1 MSEKTPEINREEFQK
16 QEIFPK
22 SPTREMLE
30 SIEVASSVSV
40 RDVAEIPK
48 RVFNYFKVDPK
59 TDQPLS
65 EASRILAAQSYMHEL
80 DEGVRVLALAGKREE
95 VKFFIEK
102 NVRIHLNNLIVLL
115 REWLA
120 DSSVTHLSPEKVS
133 LKLKI
138 RNNQIGKISSR
149 FLKGKVVGF
158 TSEGILYKNRN
169 EDALLVYPERGILA
183 VLDGMGGHA
192 GGNIASGI
200 GVDFL
205 EYGLKKQM
213 PLEKA
218 IEYANEA
225 ILQRTKS
232 DPRLSGKTPMGTTL
246 VSCEIRGDDLKSLH
260 SGDSK
265 LMVIRKGKVVFETK
279 DHTNG
284 QDLLRTDVVDLETAH
299 FLNHILSRS
308 LGCDS
313 IFATRDLEKSE
324 MKLKSGDRV
333 LLASDGITDNFFNH
347 DFSLP
352 ELAKL
357 AGKGE
362 IEEACQNIFAVCKE
376 RIQKGHLPN
385 GYASKG
391 DNITLLIYEHG

>member
-1 MSEKTPEINREEFQK
+1 MSEKTPEIKREEFQK
-16 QEIFPK
+16 QEVFPE
-22 SPTREMLE
+22 SPTLEMLE

-48 RVFNYFKVDPK
+48 RVFNYFKIDPK

-65 EASRILAAQSYMHEL
+65 EANRILAAQSYMHEL
-80 DEGVRVLALAGKREE
+80 DEGVRVLALAGKRQE

-183 VLDGMGGHA
+183 VFDGMGGHA

-218 IEYANEA
+218 IEYSNEA
-225 ILQRTKS
+225 ILKTKKS
-232 DPRLSGKTPMGTTL
+232 D
-246 VSCEIRGDDLKSLH
+246 
-260 SGDSK
+260 
-265 LMVIRKGKVVFETK
+265 
-279 DHTNG
+279 
-284 QDLLRTDVVDLETAH
+284 
-299 FLNHILSRS
+299 
-308 LGCDS
+308 
-313 IFATRDLEKSE
+313 TR
-324 MKLKSGDRV
+324 
-333 LLASDGITDNFFNH
+333 I
-347 DFSLP
+347 
-352 ELAKL
+352 
-357 AGKGE
+357 
-362 IEEACQNIFAVCKE
+362 
-376 RIQKGHLPN
+376 
-385 GYASKG
+385 
-391 DNITLLIYEHG
+391 